1 MPVKSSP
8 TTPKPGSRKILRFAH
23 PFFNPT
29 PDPTIPNTPAK
40 GKRMTDY
47 VQTKL
52 LPIPAPQR
60 NPTMTLDEIIG
71 TDGVKAIE
79 AAGSISIHAVGDT
92 GHENGIN
99 QELVADAMTLDYDTL
114 HPEKSPAFFLHLG
127 DVIYYDNTDK
137 GYQAQFYVPYKK
149 YPGKIIAIPGNH
161 DGELFKYDGTST
173 GQKKTLDAFQR
184 NFCQPKAGVPPDAGT
199 IYREMVSQPGVYWWL
214 NAPLIDIVGL
224 YSNIGE
230 GPGFISGKTIGQ
242 KQKDWFIAT
251 LKAINKNRT
260 GSTQKALVIAVHHPP
275 FSNGGH
281 SSSAQML
288 ADIDDA
294 CKQAAIQPDA
304 VLAAHAHNYQ
314 RFTRNIKFKN
324 ENWQVPYYVVGTG
337 GRGTVPLEKATG
349 QVVGDHSYDSSLMGY
364 GYLTL
369 TATTKTLKFA
379 FTQVANNGART
390 PYDKVITVN
399 LKTHTISDT
408 KI

>member
-1 MPVKSSP
+1 MSAKHAQQNSKS
-8 TTPKPGSRKILRFAH
+8 GSKKILRFAH

-29 PDPTIPNTPAK
+29 PDTTKANTTVK
-40 GKRMTDY
+40 GKHMTDY

-52 LPIPAPQR
+52 LPIPNPQR
-60 NPTMTLDEIIG
+60 DPTITLDEIIG
-71 TDGVKAIE
+71 VDGVKAIE
-79 AAGSISIHAVGDT
+79 TAGSVSIHAVGDT
-92 GHENGIN
+92 GHENGLI
-99 QELVADAMTLDYDTL
+99 QELVAEAMTLDYDTM

-161 DGELFKYDGTST
+161 DGELFKFDGTST

-184 NFCQPKAGVPPDAGT
+184 NFCQPKSGVPPDAGT

-214 NAPLIDIVGL
+214 NSPFIDIVGL

-230 GPGFISGKTIGQ
+230 GPGFISGNIIGP
-242 KQKDWFIAT
+242 KQKDWLIKSLKTIRKSRDSAT
-251 LKAINKNRT
+251 R
-260 GSTQKALVIAVHHPP
+260 KALVIAVHHPP

-281 SSSAQML
+281 SSSTLML
-288 ADIDDA
+288 TDLDDA
-294 CKQAAIQPDA
+294 FSQADIQPDA

-337 GRGTVPLEKATG
+337 GRGTIPLANATG
-349 QVVGDHSYDSSLMGY
+349 QGVGDYSYDSSLMGY

-369 TATTKTLKFA
+369 TATPKILRFA
-379 FTQVANNGART
+379 FTQVENSGARK
-390 PYDKVITVN
+390 PFDKIITVDI
-399 LKTHTISDT
+399 KSHKIS
-408 KI
+408 

>member
-1 MPVKSSP
+1 MPAKPSNPS
-8 TTPKPGSRKILRFAH
+8 PKPGSKKILRFAH
-23 PFFNPT
+23 PFFNPKT
-29 PDPTIPNTPAK
+29 DPTKPNTPVK

-52 LPIPAPQR
+52 LSIPNPQR
-60 NPTMTLDEIIG
+60 DPTMNLDEIIG

-79 AAGSISIHAVGDT
+79 AAGSISIQAVGDT
-92 GHENGIN
+92 GHENGLN
-99 QELVADAMTLDYDTL
+99 QELVAEAMTLEYDTM

-127 DVIYYDNTDK
+127 DVIYFDNTDK

-161 DGELFKYDGTST
+161 DGEIFKYDGTST

-199 IYREMVSQPGVYWWL
+199 IYREMVSQPGVYWRL
-214 NAPLIDIVGL
+214 NAPLIDIIGL

-230 GPGFISGKTIGQ
+230 GPGFISGKTIG
-242 KQKDWFIAT
+242 KKEKDWLIAT
-251 LKAINKNRT
+251 FNTINKSRIT
-260 GSTQKALVIAVHHPP
+260 STRKALVIAVHHPP

-281 SSSAQML
+281 SSSSQML

-294 CKQAAIQPDA
+294 CKQAGIQPDA
-304 VLAAHAHNYQ
+304 ILAAHSHNYQ
-314 RFTRNIKFKN
+314 RFTRNINFKN
-324 ENWQVPYYVVGTG
+324 ESWQVPYYVIGTG
-337 GRGTVPLEKATG
+337 GRGTVPLETATG

-369 TATTKTLKFA
+369 TATAKILRFA
-379 FTQVANNGART
+379 FNQVADSGART
-390 PYDKVITVN
+390 PYDKVITVD
-399 LKTHTISDT
+399 LKSHKIS
-408 KI
+408 